1 MSLNLRSDA
10 NFESHLGVQSFELA
24 ASNDIESARQNQR
37 FSETKRGTVLG
48 TVYRRK
54 HCTGFCTDCLHPGLT
69 GAYWPFRGTLLEVI
83 DAKGRRFIIRSL

>member
-37 FSETKRGTVLG
+37 FSETKRGTFLEPFIAES
-48 TVYRRK
+48 TAPDFAP
-54 HCTGFCTDCLHPGLT
+54 TGCIRGLLAPT
-69 GAYWPFRGTLLEVI
+69 GRSEGHYW
-83 DAKGRRFIIRSL
+83 K